1 MNETQKQKYND
12 RVQRQRDARK
22 ARPNDDFDDKKRTL
36 RNSQD
41 SSHAVK
47 ERSSPVEYV
56 FGTHAVR
63 LVLHA
68 RNRSFYGTLHTY
80 RCKDLELV
88 DWAHDVMGLKVVEAS
103 RPQLLKTLA
112 AGGVHNGVVLETGP
126 LVHPEVHSFGPS
138 KDGVYEVLVYH
149 QLNDSLTKTEK
160 SVRRGPEKLPLG
172 IFLDGITD
180 PQNLGGIARSAFFF
194 GADFL
199 VVPDENGARMGPVAL
214 KASAGALDLIPIY
227 TVTQTAK
234 FLTRI
239 QENGWNVVASGV
251 ADAADAPM
259 ASIRK
264 EQNIGEAT
272 RNKTVPSDELGG
284 MLEQCPML
292 LIMGSEGQGV
302 SREIRTKADFLVKI
316 DKEVDGDVFV
326 DSLNVNV
333 AAGVLLSKC
342 VS

>member
-1 MNETQKQKYND
+1 MSEPQKEKYNS
-12 RVQRQRDARK
+12 RIQRQRDARK
-22 ARPNDDFDDKKRTL
+22 PRKIDDYDEQRST
-36 RNSQD
+36 RNSQG
-41 SSHAVK
+41 SRYRTS

-68 RNRSFYGTLHTY
+68 RSRSFYGTLHTY

-88 DWAHDVMGLKVVEAS
+88 DWAHDVMGLKVVEAD
-103 RPQLLKTLA
+103 RPQFLKSLS
-112 AGGVHNGVVLETGP
+112 AGGVHNGIVLETGP
-126 LVHPEVHSFGPS
+126 LVHADIHSLGRAQ
-138 KDGVYEVLVYH
+138 DGAYEVLTYH
-149 QLNDSLTKTEK
+149 QLNDSVTKTTK
-160 SVRRGPEKLPLG
+160 SVRRGLEKFPLG
-172 IFLDGITD
+172 VFLDGITD

-199 VVPDENGARMGPVAL
+199 VVPDENSARMGPVAL

-227 TVTQTAK
+227 TVSQTAK
-234 FLTRI
+234 FLARI

-251 ADAADAPM
+251 ADSVDAPM
-259 ASIRK
+259 ATIRK
-264 EQNIGEAT
+264 ELNIEEAT
-272 RNKTVPSDELGG
+272 RNKMVPSEELGG

-302 SREIRTKADFLVKI
+302 SREIRTKADFLVKV
-316 DKEVDGDVFV
+316 DKQVDGDVFV

-342 VS
+342 VN